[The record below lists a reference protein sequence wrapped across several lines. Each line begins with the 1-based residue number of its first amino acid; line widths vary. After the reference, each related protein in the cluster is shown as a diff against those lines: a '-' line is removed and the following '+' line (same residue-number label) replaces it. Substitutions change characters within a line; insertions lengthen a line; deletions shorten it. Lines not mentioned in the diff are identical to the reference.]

1 MGALIGS
8 IKFLSLE
15 VTLYLCKSTTRL
27 RLKYCCYVWPG
38 ALSCYLDMVDSL
50 EKWIC
55 RTVGPALT
63 VSLEP
68 FGRCTNLASL
78 SIFYRHYFGR
88 CLSELAE
95 LFPLHYSRRRS
106 TRYSDRLHDFSISV
120 LRFYKDVYIQQFLSS
135 HSWTL
140 EFSVC
145 RMLSFDL

>member
-27 RLKYCCYVWPG
+27 CLKYCCYVWPG

-63 VSLEP
+63 VCLEP

-140 EFSVC
+140 EFSVY

>member
-1 MGALIGS
+1 MGAFIGS

-15 VTLYLCKSTTRL
+15 VVLYLCKSTTRL
-27 RLKYCCYVWPG
+27 CLKYCCYVWPS

-63 VSLEP
+63 VSLKP

-78 SIFYRHYFGR
+78 SIFYRHYFRR

-95 LFPLHYSRRRS
+95 LFPLHYS
-106 TRYSDRLHDFSISV
+106 F
-120 LRFYKDVYIQQFLSS
+120 FF
-135 HSWTL
+135 
-140 EFSVC
+140 FSVT
-145 RMLSFDL
+145 SSTQK